1 MRFKNTHVTILVAFA
16 LLGATAC
23 GGAAESSTTPSTP
36 GATAL
41 EYEFVGGSDG
51 WASDVSDFS
60 DQTRPENVL
69 SQTGV
74 APPGVDGGE
83 GYFHLAADNR
93 SDDLFQYM
101 YRQVG
106 PSDGLQPDT
115 AYRVSY
121 EVVFASNAPSG
132 CVGIGGAP
140 GESVWMKVGATPDQ
154 PVPVTG
160 DGETRLSVDK
170 GGQSEGGE
178 AAEVAGVIANG
189 IPCEE
194 ALAQDP
200 PPYAMVTLTHTLGES
215 VTTDSEGSL
224 WLFVGVDSGF
234 EGRTSIYYDTV
245 TVTLT
250 R

>member
-1 MRFKNTHVTILVAFA
+1 MRFVSVRAAVLVTLALV
-16 LLGATAC
+16 GATAC
-23 GGAAESSTTPSTP
+23 EGDAGTSTTTAGSDPV
-36 GATAL
+36 AL
-41 EYEFVGGSDG
+41 EYDFVAGSDG

-74 APPGVDGGE
+74 TPPGVDAGE
-83 GYFHLAADNR
+83 GFFHLAADNR
-93 SDDLFQYM
+93 SDDLFQFM
-101 YRQVG
+101 SRQVG
-106 PSDGLQPDT
+106 PSDGLEPDT
-115 AYRVSY
+115 AYRVAF
-121 EVVFASNAPSG
+121 EVVFASNAPAG

-154 PVPVTG
+154 PMPMNE
-160 DGETRLSVDK
+160 DGETRLAVDK

-200 PPYAMVTLTHTLGES
+200 TPYAMVTLSHTLSEA
-215 VTTDSEGSL
+215 VTTDSDGAL

-234 EGRTSIYYDTV
+234 EGRTSIYYDSV
-245 TVTLT
+245 TVTLMP
-250 R
+250 

>member
-1 MRFKNTHVTILVAFA
+1 MRFMSIRAAVLVALA
-16 LLGATAC
+16 LVAATAC
-23 GGAAESSTTPSTP
+23 GADAEPSTT
-36 GATAL
+36 TAGTGSLVL

-74 APPGVDGGE
+74 SPPDMDEGE
-83 GYFHLAADNR
+83 GFFNLAADNR

-101 YRQVG
+101 FRQVAV
-106 PSDGLQPDT
+106 SDGLEPDT
-115 AYRVSY
+115 AYRVDF
-121 EVVFASNAPSG
+121 EVVFASNAPTG

-154 PVPVTG
+154 PVPVSE
-160 DGETRLSVDK
+160 DGETRLAVDK

-200 PPYAMVTLTHTLGES
+200 TPYAMVTLSHTLSET
-215 VTTDSEGSL
+215 VTTDSDGAL

-234 EGRTSIYYDTV
+234 EGRTSIYYDSV
-245 TVTLT
+245 TVTLMP
-250 R
+250 